1 MRPDKNTAGLT
12 CPECG
17 NTLKEVYVEANY
29 GRALLL
35 DQCHRCGGIWFDT
48 WELYYLNDAEAKRL
62 DAVDMNIFLADN
74 PAQKGSGLCPRCNN
88 ISLESFQD
96 PNLPSDSR
104 IDRCPRCNG
113 LWLNKGELVKYAEH
127 KSKVR
132 SKSGIPGI
140 QKDIHGILA
149 LNSLR
154 KERDMVK
161 RFSAALRTRP
171 VEGVSALESE
181 EIKWDGAQLTKDAL
195 FLILQI
201 LFRMVF
207 KI

>member
-1 MRPDKNTAGLT
+1 MSGQQDKKII

-17 NTLKEVYVEANY
+17 DTLKEVYVEANY

-88 ISLESFQD
+88 TSLESFQD

-104 IDRCPRCNG
+104 ALTPSTG
-113 LWLNKGELVKYAEH
+113 LVLK
-127 KSKVR
+127 
-132 SKSGIPGI
+132 
-140 QKDIHGILA
+140 
-149 LNSLR
+149 
-154 KERDMVK
+154 
-161 RFSAALRTRP
+161 AALKRLTISRSFLM
-171 VEGVSALESE
+171 VLSAT
-181 EIKWDGAQLTKDAL
+181 IP
-195 FLILQI
+195 
-201 LFRMVF
+201 
-207 KI
+207 